1 MATHVQVI
9 LRQDV
14 DKLGNAGE
22 LVRVKPGFARNFLL
36 PRGLAALATG
46 ENVKQVEHERRIAAA
61 NAEKQ
66 RKLAEGT
73 AAQIEGLTIEL
84 PMQAGEAD
92 RLYGSVTSRDIADAL
107 ASHGITLDRKKLV
120 LPDAI
125 KTLGTYE
132 ISAKLGQEVHA
143 KFKLIVTAKSP

>member
-14 DKLGNAGE
+14 DKLGQAGE
-22 LVRVKPGFARNFLL
+22 LVRVKPGYARNFLL

-46 ENVKQVEHERRIAAA
+46 ENVKQIEHERRIAMA

-84 PMQAGEAD
+84 PMQAGEGD
-92 RLYGSVTSRDIADAL
+92 RLYGSVTSRDVADAL
-107 ASHGITLDRKKLV
+107 ASRGVTVDRKRLV

-125 KTLGTYE
+125 KQLGVYDIE
-132 ISAKLGQEVHA
+132 AKLGHEVSA
-143 KFKLIVTAKSP
+143 RFKLIVSARA

>member
-14 DKLGNAGE
+14 DKLGAAGE

-36 PRGLAALATG
+36 PRGIAALATG
-46 ENVKQVEHERRIAAA
+46 ENVKQIEHERRMAMA

-73 AAQIEGLTIEL
+73 AAQIEGLSIEL
-84 PMQAGEAD
+84 AVQAGEGG
-92 RLYGSVTSRDIADAL
+92 RLYGSVTSRDVADVL
-107 ASHGITLDRKKLV
+107 ASKGVTVDRKKLV
-120 LPDAI
+120 LPDSI
-125 KTLGTYE
+125 KSLGDYE
-132 ISAKLGQEVHA
+132 ISAKLGHEVNA
-143 KFKLIVTAKSP
+143 KFKLIVTPKAS